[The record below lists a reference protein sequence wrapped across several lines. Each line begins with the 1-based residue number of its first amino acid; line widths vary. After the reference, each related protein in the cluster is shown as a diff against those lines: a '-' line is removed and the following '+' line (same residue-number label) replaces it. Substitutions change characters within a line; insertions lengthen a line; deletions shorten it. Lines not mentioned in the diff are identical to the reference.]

1 MIIDIEN
8 LLEKFKKS
16 KDCVIID
23 QRVNR
28 VKDVTSE
35 EWVKKMIKTVGI
47 VSLSS
52 GTIGEEFV
60 KHELDLGIERLKNYG
75 LKVKFMDHALKG
87 IDYLKE
93 HPDKRAED
101 LLQAFSD
108 PEIDMILCAIGG
120 DDTYRL
126 LPYLFENGE
135 LQKAVTKKIF
145 LGFSDSTI
153 NHFMLYKTGLNTFY
167 GQSFLSDICELGK
180 EMLPYTKKYFEELIT
195 TGRIKEITP
204 SDVWYEGRTNY
215 DKDQVGV
222 ELLEKP
228 NRGYELLQGSSV
240 FSGKI
245 LGGCVDTIFDIFD
258 GERYANSPELC
269 SRYELFPSK
278 KDWEGKILLLETSE
292 EKMTPDKLKQAL
304 LKLKE
309 TGIFESVNGVLVG
322 KPMDET
328 YYEEYKKVLIE
339 TINIPTLPVV
349 YNVNVGHAL
358 PRCIIPFGVE
368 ATVDVEK
375 QRISFLEE

>member
-1 MIIDIEN
+1 
-8 LLEKFKKS
+8 
-16 KDCVIID
+16 
-23 QRVNR
+23 
-28 VKDVTSE
+28 
-35 EWVKKMIKTVGI
+35 MIKTVGI

-52 GTIGEEFV
+52 GTIGEDFV
-60 KHELDLGIERLKNYG
+60 KHELDLGVRRLKEYG
-75 LKVKFMDHALKG
+75 LTVEFMDNALKG

-108 PEIDMILCAIGG
+108 AEIDMILCAIGG

-126 LPYLFENGE
+126 LPYLFENEE
-135 LQKAVTKKIF
+135 LQKVVKKKIF
-145 LGFSDSTI
+145 LGFSDSTM

-215 DKDQVGV
+215 DKDQLGV
-222 ELLEKP
+222 ELTAKP
-228 NRGYELLQGSSV
+228 NNGYELLQGIPV
-240 FSGKI
+240 FHGKI

-292 EKMTPDKLKQAL
+292 EKMLPDKLKKVL

-309 TGIFESVNGVLVG
+309 TGIFEVVHGVLVG
-322 KPMDET
+322 KPMDEA
-328 YYEEYKKVLIE
+328 YYEEYKEILIE
-339 TINIPTLPVV
+339 TIDNPTLPIV
-349 YNVNVGHAL
+349 YNVNIGHAL

-375 QRISFLEE
+375 QKICFYAE

>member
-1 MIIDIEN
+1 
-8 LLEKFKKS
+8 
-16 KDCVIID
+16 
-23 QRVNR
+23 
-28 VKDVTSE
+28 
-35 EWVKKMIKTVGI
+35 MIKTVGI

-52 GTIGEEFV
+52 GTIGEDFV
-60 KHELDLGIERLKNYG
+60 KHELDLGVRRLKEYG
-75 LKVKFMDHALKG
+75 LTVKFMDNALKG

-108 PEIDMILCAIGG
+108 AEIDMILCAIGG

-126 LPYLFENGE
+126 LPYLFENEE
-135 LQKAVTKKIF
+135 LQKVVKKKIF
-145 LGFSDSTI
+145 LGFSDSTM

-215 DKDQVGV
+215 DEDQLGV
-222 ELLEKP
+222 ELTAKP
-228 NRGYELLQGSSV
+228 NNEYELLQGIPV
-240 FSGKI
+240 FHGKI
-245 LGGCVDTIFDIFD
+245 LGGCLDTIFDIFD
-258 GERYANSPELC
+258 GERYANSPEIC

-292 EKMTPDKLKQAL
+292 EKMLPDKLKKVL

-309 TGIFESVNGVLVG
+309 TGIFEVVHGVLVG
-322 KPMDET
+322 KPMDEA
-328 YYEEYKKVLIE
+328 YYEEYKEILIE
-339 TINIPTLPVV
+339 TIDNPTLPIV
-349 YNVNVGHAL
+349 YNVNIGHAL

-375 QRISFLEE
+375 QKICFYAE

>member
-1 MIIDIEN
+1 
-8 LLEKFKKS
+8 
-16 KDCVIID
+16 
-23 QRVNR
+23 
-28 VKDVTSE
+28 
-35 EWVKKMIKTVGI
+35 MIKTVGI

-52 GTIGEEFV
+52 GTIGEDFV
-60 KHELDLGIERLKNYG
+60 KHELDLGVRRLKEYG
-75 LKVKFMDHALKG
+75 LTVEFMDNALKG

-108 PEIDMILCAIGG
+108 AEIDMILCAIGG

-126 LPYLFENGE
+126 LPYLFENEE
-135 LQKAVTKKIF
+135 LQKVVKQKIF
-145 LGFSDSTI
+145 LGFSDSTM

-215 DKDQVGV
+215 DKDQLGV
-222 ELLEKP
+222 ELTAKP
-228 NRGYELLQGSSV
+228 NNGYELLQGIPV
-240 FSGKI
+240 FHGKI

-292 EKMTPDKLKQAL
+292 EKMLPDKLKKVL

-309 TGIFESVNGVLVG
+309 TGIFEVVHGVLVG
-322 KPMDET
+322 KPMDEA
-328 YYEEYKKVLIE
+328 YYEEYKEILIE
-339 TINIPTLPVV
+339 TIDNPTLPIV
-349 YNVNVGHAL
+349 YNVNIGHAL

-375 QRISFLEE
+375 QKICFYAE

>member
-1 MIIDIEN
+1 
-8 LLEKFKKS
+8 
-16 KDCVIID
+16 
-23 QRVNR
+23 
-28 VKDVTSE
+28 
-35 EWVKKMIKTVGI
+35 MIKTVGI

-52 GTIGEEFV
+52 GTIGEDFV
-60 KHELDLGIERLKNYG
+60 KHELDLGVRRLKEYG
-75 LKVKFMDHALKG
+75 LTVEFMDNALKG

-108 PEIDMILCAIGG
+108 AEIDMILCAIGG

-126 LPYLFENGE
+126 LPYLFENEE
-135 LQKAVTKKIF
+135 LQKVVKKKIF
-145 LGFSDSTI
+145 LGFSDSTM

-215 DKDQVGV
+215 DKDQLGV
-222 ELLEKP
+222 ELTAKP
-228 NRGYELLQGSSV
+228 NNGYELLQGIPV
-240 FSGKI
+240 FHGKI

-292 EKMTPDKLKQAL
+292 EKMLPDKLKKVL

-309 TGIFESVNGVLVG
+309 TGIFEVVHGVLVG
-322 KPMDET
+322 KPMDEA
-328 YYEEYKKVLIE
+328 YYEEYKEILIE
-339 TINIPTLPVV
+339 TIDNPTLPIV
-349 YNVNVGHAL
+349 YNVNIGHAL

-375 QRISFLEE
+375 QKICFYTE

>member
-1 MIIDIEN
+1 M
-8 LLEKFKKS
+8 
-16 KDCVIID
+16 V
-23 QRVNR
+23 
-28 VKDVTSE
+28 
-35 EWVKKMIKTVGI
+35 KTVGI

-52 GTIGEEFV
+52 GTIGEDFV

-75 LKVKFMDHALKG
+75 LKVKFMNHALKG

-145 LGFSDSTI
+145 LGFSDSTM
-153 NHFMLYKTGLNTFY
+153 NHFMLHKVGLNTFY
-167 GQSFLSDICELGK
+167 GQAFLSDICELEK
-180 EMLPYTKKYFEELIT
+180 EMLPYTKKYFEELIR
-195 TGRIKEITP
+195 TGTIKEITS

-215 DKDQVGV
+215 DENQVGV
-222 ELLEKP
+222 ELPKKL

-245 LGGCVDTIFDIFD
+245 LGGCLDTIFDIFD
-258 GERYANSPELC
+258 GERYENSPELC
-269 SRYELFPSK
+269 SKYQLFPSK
-278 KDWEGKILLLETSE
+278 NEWEGKILLLETSE
-292 EKMTPDKLKQAL
+292 EKMTLDKLKRAL

-309 TGIFESVNGVLVG
+309 TGVFESVNGVLVG

-339 TINIPTLPVV
+339 TIDNPVLPVL

-358 PRCIIPFGVE
+358 PRCIIPFGIE
-368 ATVDVEK
+368 ATVDAEK
-375 QRISFLEE
+375 QKISFQTE